1 MKKAKKLSQMM
12 GAKFTAFQT
21 AMRVLAGWRN
31 CECELVGLEEAM
43 ALATNAMQRALPV
56 ISVLELD
63 MTSRNDLAHLAQ
75 AHIDLAYYAI
85 VIVAMVVSK
94 ELGMELES
102 PDKLRAGRFAI
113 ETMLDALSPYLG
125 ETERVWHHG
134 ILIGRNDDCDFA
146 DVHPN

>member
-12 GAKFTAFQT
+12 AAKFTAFQT

-85 VIVAMVVSK
+85 VIVAMLVTK
-94 ELGMELES
+94 EMGMELES
-102 PDKLRAGRFAI
+102 PDKLRTGRYAT
-113 ETMLDALSPYLG
+113 ETMLDGFAPYLG
-125 ETERVWHHG
+125 EAERVWHHE
-134 ILIGRNDDCDFA
+134 ILIGPGDDCDFA
-146 DVHPN
+146 DVHAN

>member
-1 MKKAKKLSQMM
+1 MKKAKKLAQMM
-12 GAKFTAFQT
+12 AAKFTAFQT

-63 MTSRNDLAHLAQ
+63 MSSRNDLALLAQ

-94 ELGMELES
+94 EMGMELES
-102 PDKLRAGRFAI
+102 PNKLRAGRYAT
-113 ETMLDALSPYLG
+113 EKMLDAFAPYLG
-125 ETERVWHHG
+125 EAERVWHHG
-134 ILIGRNDDCDFA
+134 VLIAPGDDCDFA
-146 DVHPN
+146 DVHAN

>member
-63 MTSRNDLAHLAQ
+63 MSSRNDLALLAQ

-94 ELGMELES
+94 EMGIELEA

-113 ETMLDALSPYLG
+113 ETMLDAFAPYLG
-125 ETERVWHHG
+125 EAERVWHHE
-134 ILIGRNDDCDFA
+134 ILIAPNDDCDFA
-146 DVHPN
+146 DLHPN